1 MAIAP
6 DTQAFY
12 RGHAAM
18 GGSPEGG
25 ENKRVRAKDP
35 ELRHPGPVTGGLPD
49 FFQNAAGYASPLEQL
64 ADAPERCARFGAFNH
79 ADAERHFAA
88 GIAADF
94 IVSNMKQYLHWDK
107 ESIS

>member
-6 DTQAFY
+6 DTQAFC
-12 RGHAAM
+12 RGHAAIV
-18 GGSPEGG
+18 GSPEGG
-25 ENKRVRAKDP
+25 ESKRVRAKNLKMVHS
-35 ELRHPGPVTGGLPD
+35 EPVTGGLPD

-64 ADAPERCARFGAFNH
+64 ADAPERCARFGAFNR

-94 IVSNMKQYLHWDK
+94 IVSNLKQYLHWDK